1 MIWVKFYKS
10 IWYEKRLKTTNPDN
24 ASYRDLF
31 IILRRYYCLLKTVYS
46 ESPSKEKVIVSSS
59 KVRFKLLLSSPTIIE

>member
-1 MIWVKFYKS
+1 MYLVRKNLKTMRFVMIWVKFYKS

-31 IILRRYYCLLKTVYS
+31 IILRRSITV
-46 ESPSKEKVIVSSS
+46 
-59 KVRFKLLLSSPTIIE
+59 F